1 MTSLETRTP
10 NFPEHPED
18 GFVVKEYL
26 DDGRI
31 LVWTYNKALNQWA
44 AHFVYPEEAATEGWV
59 LGQGYVQGPVRTKDV
74 QTTDPAVVVDVDGA
88 QSILSTQEEVNNFI
102 ADAAD
107 TAIKAASRTGDVV
120 DFLQN
125 SIGKGTWIHTFAG
138 IGIPQT
144 SEFWTEANTN
154 DFADI
159 TKIYVND
166 QGIAASGSNDP
177 GTLADTR
184 VGDYLT
190 IQERGTNDFGM
201 YVVESVAVEVKE
213 EQTIRE
219 FGLKVYERRAKGSS
233 QVNASRCQ
241 ITTSR
246 PMYVV
251 VQDDEPKVSTRGCS
265 GIGRQTMFC
274 RSRTTPPARSAL
286 MARSGLRSTVVVTK
300 A

>member
-125 SIGKGTWIHTFAG
+125 SIGKGTWLHAFAG
-138 IGIPQT
+138 VGFPQKQ
-144 SEFWTEANTN
+144 S
-154 DFADI
+154 
-159 TKIYVND
+159 
-166 QGIAASGSNDP
+166 
-177 GTLADTR
+177 
-184 VGDYLT
+184 
-190 IQERGTNDFGM
+190 
-201 YVVESVAVEVKE
+201 
-213 EQTIRE
+213 
-219 FGLKVYERRAKGSS
+219 
-233 QVNASRCQ
+233 
-241 ITTSR
+241 
-246 PMYVV
+246 
-251 VQDDEPKVSTRGCS
+251 
-265 GIGRQTMFC
+265 
-274 RSRTTPPARSAL
+274 
-286 MARSGLRSTVVVTK
+286 SGLRPTPMISLTSPRSTSTIKGLLQAEAMTPARWLTPGLVTT
-300 A
+300 

>member
-125 SIGKGTWIHTFAG
+125 SIGKGTWLHAFAG
-138 IGIPQT
+138 VGIPQQA
-144 SEFWTEANTN
+144 EFWTEANTN

-190 IQERGTNDFGM
+190 IQER
-201 YVVESVAVEVKE
+201 A
-213 EQTIRE
+213 
-219 FGLKVYERRAKGSS
+219 L
-233 QVNASRCQ
+233 
-241 ITTSR
+241 TTSAC
-246 PMYVV
+246 MSLS
-251 VQDDEPKVSTRGCS
+251 QLLS
-265 GIGRQTMFC
+265 
-274 RSRTTPPARSAL
+274 RSKKSRRSESL
-286 MARSGLRSTVVVTK
+286 G
-300 A
+300 